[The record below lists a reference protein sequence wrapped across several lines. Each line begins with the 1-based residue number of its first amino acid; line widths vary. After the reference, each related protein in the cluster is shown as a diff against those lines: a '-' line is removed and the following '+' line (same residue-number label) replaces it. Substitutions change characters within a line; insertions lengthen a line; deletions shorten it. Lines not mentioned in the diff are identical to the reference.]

1 MSLQVVV
8 KAYLEGKED
17 ILRQHC
23 TDELLER
30 LMGLYRHSEA
40 QGTFQDSTL
49 LFIND
54 VELLDAMFV
63 EKQPVIVVTF
73 SCQQIN
79 CMRDKFGNVV
89 DGKEDEIQQ
98 VCLPINGFPLQ
109 ACSDRF
115 TTLGHC
121 NKMNMERLIQT
132 EISCLL
138 VGS

>member
-1 MSLQVVV
+1 MCLQVVV

-98 VCLPINGFPLQ
+98 VCRPVDSFPL
-109 ACSDRF
+109 
-115 TTLGHC
+115 H
-121 NKMNMERLIQT
+121 E
-132 EISCLL
+132 
-138 VGS
+138 